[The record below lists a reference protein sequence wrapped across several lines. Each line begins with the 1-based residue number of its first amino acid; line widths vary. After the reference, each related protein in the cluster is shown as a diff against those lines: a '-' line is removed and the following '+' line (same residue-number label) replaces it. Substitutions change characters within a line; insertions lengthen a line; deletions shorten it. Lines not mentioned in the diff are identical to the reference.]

1 MTTPKKY
8 HVVNHRLK
16 DLREARALSQKEI
29 AKAIDRSPMTYYQ
42 YESGRR
48 NPSDIIKKRIANF
61 FGVSVE
67 YIFFDQLDDTKG
79 R

>member
-16 DLREARALSQKEI
+16 DLREARALSHKEI
-29 AKAIDRSPMTYYQ
+29 AEAIDRSPMTYYQ

-67 YIFFDQLDDTKG
+67 YIFFDKLDDTG

>member
-1 MTTPKKY
+1 MTTPRKY
-8 HVVNHRLK
+8 YGINHRLK
-16 DLREARALSQKEI
+16 DLREAREISHREI
-29 AKAIDRSPMTYYQ
+29 AEAIDRSPMTYYQ

-67 YIFFDQLDDTKG
+67 YIFFDKLEDKG

>member
-16 DLREARALSQKEI
+16 DLREARAVSHKEI

-67 YIFFDQLDDTKG
+67 YIFFDKLDDTG

>member
-16 DLREARALSQKEI
+16 DLREARALSHKEI

-67 YIFFDQLDDTKG
+67 YIFFDQLDDT
-79 R
+79 RR

>member
-16 DLREARALSQKEI
+16 DLREARALSHKEI

>member
-16 DLREARALSQKEI
+16 DLREARALSHKEI

-67 YIFFDQLDDTKG
+67 YIFFDQLDDTG